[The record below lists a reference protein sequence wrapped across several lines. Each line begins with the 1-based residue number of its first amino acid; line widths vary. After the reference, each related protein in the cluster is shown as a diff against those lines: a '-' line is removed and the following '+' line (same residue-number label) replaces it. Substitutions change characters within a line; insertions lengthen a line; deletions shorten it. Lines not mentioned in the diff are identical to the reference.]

1 MNIKQTKTSSYSNL
15 MFLSTGHLY
24 HQPTNLCP
32 VRPADIHREDI
43 VIKVT
48 PQSADIKR
56 AAWQKVQDD
65 DLNSIQYRL
74 HYAPVDDLHYSCSTM
89 HRGLCSSRL
98 DPVNE
103 KTWNQAI
110 GTLSKKKKQRS
121 PAPSRMTLSP
131 EAAHIQEGQVQ
142 ACARITV
149 WEEEGCGQLFA
160 ESFCT

>member
-1 MNIKQTKTSSYSNL
+1 

-24 HQPTNLCP
+24 RQPTNLCP
-32 VRPADIHREDI
+32 VRLADIHREDI

-48 PQSADIKR
+48 SQSTDIKR

-110 GTLSKKKKQRS
+110 GILSKKKKRKKRG
-121 PAPSRMTLSP
+121 PPP
-131 EAAHIQEGQVQ
+131 QV
-142 ACARITV
+142 
-149 WEEEGCGQLFA
+149 G
-160 ESFCT
+160 